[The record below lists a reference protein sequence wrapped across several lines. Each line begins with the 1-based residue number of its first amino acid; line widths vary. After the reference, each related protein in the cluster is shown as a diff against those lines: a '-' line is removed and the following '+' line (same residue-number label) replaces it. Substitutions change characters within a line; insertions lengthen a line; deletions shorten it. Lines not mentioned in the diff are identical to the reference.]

1 LRFPH
6 ADDYIRA
13 VARPLARP
21 TAVQLVAM
29 LVLATAAGGA
39 AALGFAAKPAPTP
52 RKPPPYRYLFH
63 TGPDQRGAASLG
75 FNLLDVDEKAEA
87 DGLPRGARGLY
98 WLGDYLNA
106 PTCDWEKSD
115 SAIAAKV
122 RAAKGD
128 AKVWGYYFSN
138 EPDPYGCPNAIAQHR
153 ARAALIKSIDPTK
166 TTLVGLNAN
175 GERTRSYWHLWST
188 PLDAD
193 VLAIDPYPC
202 MIGEACDWSL
212 VTDSILAANVRG
224 FRYWFV
230 VESFQN
236 YEYRYP
242 TADELRY
249 LIGLMRTSNAEG
261 LMTFAWNYDG
271 HCLCDHPDLLSVWSA
286 YNHS

>member
-1 LRFPH
+1 
-6 ADDYIRA
+6 
-13 VARPLARP
+13 
-21 TAVQLVAM
+21 M
-29 LVLATAAGGA
+29 
-39 AALGFAAKPAPTP
+39 
-52 RKPPPYRYLFH
+52 
-63 TGPDQRGAASLG
+63 
-75 FNLLDVDEKAEA
+75 
-87 DGLPRGARGLY
+87 RGLV
-98 WLGDYLNA
+98 WEGDYDNSTCSWQISDADLIADVQSMVGDPKVFGYFFSDEPYAEDCPQA
-106 PTCDWEKSD
+106 P
-115 SAIAAKV
+115 
-122 RAAKGD
+122 
-128 AKVWGYYFSN
+128 
-138 EPDPYGCPNAIAQHR
+138 AQHA
-153 ARAALIKSIDPTK
+153 ARNALIKSIDPTK

-212 VTDSILAANVRG
+212 VTDSILAANLLG
-224 FRYWFV
+224 FRYWLV

-249 LIGLMRTSNAEG
+249 LIGLMRASNAEG